1 MVDEKGQHL
10 FYSDWTNPVNGL
22 SYLAVHGGPGE
33 GRVEVAGKTHGPPK
47 ERIMAKKSGKGPRVT
62 IKMSSTESPYRF
74 TTTKNKR
81 NHPQRLEL
89 RRYDPVLRRHVLFK
103 EEK

>member
-1 MVDEKGQHL
+1 
-10 FYSDWTNPVNGL
+10 
-22 SYLAVHGGPGE
+22 
-33 GRVEVAGKTHGPPK
+33 
-47 ERIMAKKSGKGPRVT
+47 MAKKSGKGPRVT

-89 RRYDPVLRRHVLFK
+89 RRYDPVLRRHVRLPACSHGHQHPAVAT
-103 EEK
+103 

>member
-1 MVDEKGQHL
+1 
-10 FYSDWTNPVNGL
+10 
-22 SYLAVHGGPGE
+22 
-33 GRVEVAGKTHGPPK
+33 
-47 ERIMAKKSGKGPRVT
+47 MAKKSGKGPRVT
-62 IKMSSTESPYRF
+62 IKMNSTESPHRF

-89 RRYDPVLRRHVLFK
+89 KRYDPVLRRHVLFR

>member
-1 MVDEKGQHL
+1 MRSTGYLIWRPTADPASAGSRKPVRSKG
-10 FYSDWTNPVNGL
+10 P
-22 SYLAVHGGPGE
+22 A
-33 GRVEVAGKTHGPPK
+33 K
-47 ERIMAKKSGKGPRVT
+47 ERIMAKKSGKGPRVI

-74 TTTKNKR
+74 STTKNKR

-89 RRYDPVLRRHVLFK
+89 RRYDPVLRRHVLCK

>member
-1 MVDEKGQHL
+1 
-10 FYSDWTNPVNGL
+10 
-22 SYLAVHGGPGE
+22 
-33 GRVEVAGKTHGPPK
+33 
-47 ERIMAKKSGKGPRVT
+47 MAKKSGKGGPRIT
-62 IKMSSTESPYRF
+62 IKMSSTESSYRF

>member
-1 MVDEKGQHL
+1 
-10 FYSDWTNPVNGL
+10 
-22 SYLAVHGGPGE
+22 
-33 GRVEVAGKTHGPPK
+33 
-47 ERIMAKKSGKGPRVT
+47 MAKKSSKGPRVI

-89 RRYDPVLRRHVLFK
+89 RRYDPVLRRHVLFR

>member
-1 MVDEKGQHL
+1 MSNGEHL
-10 FYSDWTNPVNGL
+10 SYSDWTNAVNGL
-22 SYLAVHGGPGE
+22 SYLAAHGGPGE
-33 GRVEVAGKTHGPPK
+33 CRAGPEPVRANGSAK
-47 ERIMAKKSGKGPRVT
+47 EETWRRSPARAPRVT